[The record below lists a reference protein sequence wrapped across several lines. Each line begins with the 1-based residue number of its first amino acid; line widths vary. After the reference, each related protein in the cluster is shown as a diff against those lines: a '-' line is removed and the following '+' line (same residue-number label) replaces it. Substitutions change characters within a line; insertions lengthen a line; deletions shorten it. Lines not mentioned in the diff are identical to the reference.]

1 MPLGIFWNV
10 LQNIFYLQ
18 WVNSGSWW
26 WTGRP
31 GVPLFM
37 GSQRVGHHW
46 ATELNW
52 TMSVQLNPQMQN
64 PTIGRADRILFFMHI
79 CPCLVTQSCPTF
91 WYSMDCSPPV
101 SLCPCDFPGKNLDRV
116 AISSSR
122 GSSWPKDRAHI
133 SYCISWKI
141 LLPLSHLGSPVYS
154 LWRNV
159 NNSGEKCF
167 FP

>member
-1 MPLGIFWNV
+1 MGKLRELVMDRKAWRATIHGVAKSRTPLSDW
-10 LQNIFYLQ
+10 
-18 WVNSGSWW
+18 
-26 WTGRP
+26 
-31 GVPLFM
+31 
-37 GSQRVGHHW
+37 
-46 ATELNW
+46 TELNNVS
-52 TMSVQLNPQMQN
+52 SVESTNAKPNNRKGWPDTL
-64 PTIGRADRILFFMHI
+64 FMHI